1 MLKISGNLS
10 RRALMAGARVFAVA
24 ASLPPAIAAAS
35 VLPHSGPALSED
47 ANLLALGE
55 QIAPLLNAYRAAA
68 ERKREARATAEALC
82 SPVPDELVHQ
92 CKDFEYWGGCI
103 EDEVDVEGKKIWP
116 PNYLGA
122 DGKTY
127 ARRARGILKANL
139 MKDAIAGG
147 NLNGDRRSRQGRE
160 MRRLIEISE
169 KYEAER
175 AAAIERSGVLEA
187 ANELCNSAVDIE
199 MLAYEVRELEP
210 VTMVGVMIQARAL
223 AAHAE
228 AELDAHGF
236 VGRSGTV
243 LGREL
248 AASVLRIAG
257 GESRGA
263 S

>member
-68 ERKREARATAEALC
+68 ERKREARAMAEALC
-82 SPVPDELVHQ
+82 PPLPDELVRSPKGEWASW
-92 CKDFEYWGGCI
+92 CAER
-103 EDEVDVEGKKIWP
+103 EVDIEGKNIWP
-116 PNYLGA
+116 PNYVGA

-127 ARRARGILKANL
+127 ARMHREILKADL
-139 MKDAIAGG
+139 IKKALASGKIYAS
-147 NLNGDRRSRQGRE
+147 RRSKRGKE
-160 MRRLIEISE
+160 IWRLIGISE

-175 AAAIERSGVLEA
+175 AAAIECSGVLEA

>member
-35 VLPHSGPALSED
+35 MLPHSGPALSED

-55 QIAPLLNAYRAAA
+55 QIDPLLDAYRAAA
-68 ERKREARATAEALC
+68 ERKRQARVMAEALC
-82 SPVPDELVHQ
+82 PPLPDELVVKRNEHVR
-92 CKDFEYWGGCI
+92 WAGCA
-103 EDEVDVEGKKIWP
+103 EREVDVEGKDVWP
-116 PNYLGA
+116 PDYTGA

-127 ARRARGILKANL
+127 ARLPREILKGNLIKEAVARGNIYAS
-139 MKDAIAGG
+139 
-147 NLNGDRRSRQGRE
+147 RRAKRGKE
-160 MRRLIEISE
+160 VWKLIEISE

-187 ANELCNSAVDIE
+187 AHELCQSAVDIE
-199 MLAYEVRELEP
+199 MLAYGVRKHEP
-210 VTMVGVMIQARAL
+210 VTMIGVMIQARAL

-228 AELDAHGF
+228 AELDAYGF
-236 VGRSGTV
+236 VGRSGAV

-257 GESRGA
+257 GSRGV

>member
-1 MLKISGNLS
+1 MSLENLS
-10 RRALMAGARVFAVA
+10 RRALMAGARAFAVA

-35 VLPHSGPALSED
+35 ALPHSGPALSED

-55 QIAPLLNAYRAAA
+55 EIDPLLNAYRVAA
-68 ERKREARATAEALC
+68 ERKRQARIIAEALL
-82 SPVPDELVHQ
+82 PPLPDELVVKP
-92 CKDFEYWGGCI
+92 KDRLPWAGCAEREI
-103 EDEVDVEGKKIWP
+103 DVEGKDVWP
-116 PNYLGA
+116 PDYTGA

-127 ARRARGILKANL
+127 ARWPRPILKGNLIKEAIARGNIYAS
-139 MKDAIAGG
+139 
-147 NLNGDRRSRQGRE
+147 RRAKRGKE
-160 MRRLIEISE
+160 VWKLIGISE

-187 ANELCNSAVDIE
+187 ADHLYFSAVEIE
-199 MLAYEVRELEP
+199 VLAYEVRKHEP
-210 VTMVGVMIQARAL
+210 VTMIGVMIQARAL

-248 AASVLRIAG
+248 AASVLRIAAG
-257 GESRGA
+257 GSRGV

>member
-1 MLKISGNLS
+1 MLPTNLS

-55 QIAPLLNAYRAAA
+55 EIDPLLNAYRAAA
-68 ERKREARATAEALC
+68 ERKRQARVMAETLC
-82 SPVPDELVHQ
+82 PPLPDELVRSPKGEWASW
-92 CKDFEYWGGCI
+92 CAER
-103 EDEVDVEGKKIWP
+103 EVDVEGKGIWP
-116 PNYLGA
+116 PGYLGA

-127 ARRARGILKANL
+127 ARMTREILKADL
-139 MKDAIAGG
+139 IKKAIA
-147 NLNGDRRSRQGRE
+147 NGDIYASRRSKRGKE
-160 MRRLIEISE
+160 IWRLIGISE

-175 AAAIERSGVLEA
+175 AAAIERSGLLEA
-187 ANELCNSAVDIE
+187 AHELRNSAVDIE
-199 MLAYEVRELEP
+199 MLAYEVRKHEP
-210 VTMVGVMIQARAL
+210 VTMSGTIIQARAL

-228 AELDAHGF
+228 AELDADGF

-248 AASVLRIAG
+248 AAAILRIAG
-257 GESRGA
+257 KSQGVS
-263 S
+263 

>member
-10 RRALMAGARVFAVA
+10 RRALMAGTRGALA
-24 ASLPPAIAAAS
+24 ASLLPTIAVAS
-35 VLPHSGPALSED
+35 VLPHSGTALSED
-47 ANLLALGE
+47 VNLLALGE
-55 QIAPLLNAYRAAA
+55 EIDPLLNAYRAAA
-68 ERKREARATAEALC
+68 ERKRQARVMAEALC
-82 SPVPDELVHQ
+82 PPLPDELVVKP
-92 CKDFEYWGGCI
+92 KDRLRWAGCAEREI
-103 EDEVDVEGKKIWP
+103 DVEGKDVWP
-116 PNYLGA
+116 PNYTGA

-127 ARRARGILKANL
+127 ARLPREILK
-139 MKDAIAGG
+139 G
-147 NLNGDRRSRQGRE
+147 NLIKEIYASRRTKRGKE
-160 MRRLIEISE
+160 AWKLIEISE

-175 AAAIERSGVLEA
+175 AAALDRSGVLEA

-199 MLAYEVRELEP
+199 MLAYEVRKHEP
-210 VTMVGVMIQARAL
+210 VTMIGIMIQARAL

-257 GESRGA
+257 GSRGV